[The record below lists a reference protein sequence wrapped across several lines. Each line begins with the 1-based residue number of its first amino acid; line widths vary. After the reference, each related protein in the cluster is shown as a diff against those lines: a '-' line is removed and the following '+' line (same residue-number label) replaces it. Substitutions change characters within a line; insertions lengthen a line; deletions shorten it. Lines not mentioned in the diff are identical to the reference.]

1 MSDQIVDEIQFDNT
15 PDGGST
21 TETFQA
27 DITTGGSLDDNPDTV
42 TVLEGFDR
50 RRGFQK
56 EPSFRILESGALSAL
71 SPLMTSRND
80 VEVTITWKNGSTTVL
95 SGLKANVLPVTAVR
109 PDFKIVWYDTD
120 TGATDNPG
128 NESDTGNTQDGSWTQ
143 LSEPLGNFSEDH
155 DIITRENAR
164 GLPFY
169 IAGLL
174 DVTVPMF
181 YDATSLSNL
190 RTEDD
195 NNNEIRLAIET
206 QASNYL
212 IFGDQPS
219 GGVEVEVHQMPSP
232 ESDEVNHFVA
242 SILQTGNFDEMI
254 TYPSGASDLFFGA
267 EVNMFSFAQS
277 EGDILTENR

>member
-1 MSDQIVDEIQFDNT
+1 MSDQIVEEIQFDNT
-15 PDGGST
+15 GDGGST
-21 TETFQA
+21 TETFQSN
-27 DITTGGSLDDNPDTV
+27 ITTDGSLDDNPDTV
-42 TVLEGFDR
+42 TVLEGLDR
-50 RRGFQK
+50 RRGYRK

-80 VEVTITWKNGSTTVL
+80 VEVTITWKSSSDTVV

-109 PDFKIVWYDTD
+109 PDFKTVWYDTD
-120 TGATDNPG
+120 TGATDNP
-128 NESDTGNTQDGSWTQ
+128 DTDSDGSWTE

-155 DIITRENAR
+155 DIISRENAR

-181 YDATSLSNL
+181 YDQTALSNL
-190 RTEDD
+190 RTEDN
-195 NNNEIRLAIET
+195 NNNEVRLAIET
-206 QASNYL
+206 QAGNYL
-212 IFGDQPS
+212 IFGDQS
-219 GGVEVEVHQMPSP
+219 GGGVNVEVHQMPSP
-232 ESDEVNHFVA
+232 ASDEVNHFVA
-242 SILQTGNFDEMI
+242 NISQTGDFDELI

>member
-15 PDGGST
+15 SGGGST
-21 TETFQA
+21 TETFQS
-27 DITTGGSLDDNPDTV
+27 DITTDGSLDDNPDTV

-56 EPSFRILESGALSAL
+56 EPSFQILDPGAFSAL

-80 VEVTITWKNGSTTVL
+80 VEITITWKGGSDTVV

-109 PDFKIVWYDTD
+109 PDFKSVWYDTD
-120 TGATDNPG
+120 TGATDTP
-128 NESDTGNTQDGSWTQ
+128 STDSDGSWTE

-181 YDATSLSNL
+181 YNQTALSNL
-190 RTEDD
+190 RTEDN

-206 QASNYL
+206 QAGNYL
-212 IFGDQPS
+212 IFGDQS
-219 GGVEVEVHQMPSP
+219 GGGVEVEVRQMPSP
-232 ESDEVNHFVA
+232 ASDEVNHFVA
-242 SILQTGNFDEMI
+242 NVFQTGDFDSMI

-267 EVNMFSFAQS
+267 QVDMFSFAQS

>member
-15 PDGGST
+15 PGGGST
-21 TETFQA
+21 SETFQA
-27 DITTGGSLDDNPDTV
+27 DITTDGSLDDNPDTV

-56 EPSFRILESGALSAL
+56 EPSFQILDPGAFSAL

-80 VEVTITWKNGSTTVL
+80 VEITITWKGGSDTVV

-109 PDFKIVWYDTD
+109 PDFKSVWYDTD
-120 TGATDNPG
+120 TGATDTP
-128 NESDTGNTQDGSWTQ
+128 STDSDGSWTE

-181 YDATSLSNL
+181 YNQTALSNL
-190 RTEDD
+190 RTEDN

-206 QASNYL
+206 QAGNYL
-212 IFGDQPS
+212 IFGDQS
-219 GGVEVEVHQMPSP
+219 GGGVEVEVRQMPSP
-232 ESDEVNHFVA
+232 ASDEVNHFVA
-242 SILQTGNFDEMI
+242 NVFQTGDFDSMI

-267 EVNMFSFAQS
+267 QVDMFSFAQS

>member
-1 MSDQIVDEIQFDNT
+1 MSDQIADKVTFDNT

-27 DITTGGSLDDNPDTV
+27 DITTDGSLDDNPDTV

-56 EPSFRILESGALSAL
+56 EPSFQILDPDALTKL
-71 SPLMTSRND
+71 MPLMTSRND
-80 VEVTITWKNGSTTVL
+80 VEVTIDWKGGSSTVV
-95 SGLKANVLPVTAVR
+95 SGAKANVLPVTAVR
-109 PDFKIVWYDTD
+109 PDFKSVWYDTD
-120 TGATDNPG
+120 TSATDTP
-128 NESDTGNTQDGSWTQ
+128 DTDSDGSWTE

-155 DIITRENAR
+155 DIIIRENAR

-181 YDATSLSNL
+181 YDATALSNL
-190 RTEDD
+190 RTED
-195 NNNEIRLAIET
+195 NNSNEIRLAIET
-206 QASNYL
+206 QAGNYL
-212 IFGDQPS
+212 IFGDQS
-219 GGVEVEVHQMPSP
+219 GGGVEVEVHQMPSP
-232 ESDEVNHFVA
+232 SSDEVNHFVA
-242 SILQTGNFDEMI
+242 NVYQTGDFDSMI

-267 EVNMFSFAQS
+267 QIDLFSFAQS

>member
-15 PDGGST
+15 GDGGST

-27 DITTGGSLDDNPDTV
+27 DITTDGSLDDNPDTV

-56 EPSFRILESGALSAL
+56 EPSFQILNPNAFSTL

-80 VEVTITWKNGSTTVL
+80 VEVTITWKNGSTTVV

-109 PDFKIVWYDTD
+109 PDFKSVWYDTD
-120 TGATDNPG
+120 TGAVDNPG
-128 NESDTGNTQDGSWTQ
+128 NEGSNTSDASWTE

-155 DIITRENAR
+155 DIISRENAR

-181 YDATSLSNL
+181 YDATALSSL
-190 RTEDD
+190 RTEDN

-206 QASNYL
+206 QAGNYL
-212 IFGDQPS
+212 IFGDQS
-219 GGVEVEVHQMPSP
+219 GGGVEVEVRQMPSP
-232 ESDEVNHFVA
+232 ASDEVNHFVA
-242 SILQTGNFDEMI
+242 NVLQTGDFDQMI

-267 EVNMFSFAQS
+267 QVDMFSFAQS

>member
-15 PDGGST
+15 PGGGST
-21 TETFQA
+21 SETFQA
-27 DITTGGSLDDNPDTV
+27 DITTDGSLDDNPDTV

-56 EPSFRILESGALSAL
+56 EPSFQILDPGAFSAL

-80 VEVTITWKNGSTTVL
+80 VEITITWKGGSDTVV

-109 PDFKIVWYDTD
+109 PDFKSVWYDTD
-120 TGATDNPG
+120 TGATDTP
-128 NESDTGNTQDGSWTQ
+128 STDSDGSWTE

-181 YDATSLSNL
+181 YNQTALSNL
-190 RTEDD
+190 RTEDN

-206 QASNYL
+206 QAGNYL
-212 IFGDQPS
+212 IFGDQS
-219 GGVEVEVHQMPSP
+219 GGGVEVEVRQMPSP
-232 ESDEVNHFVA
+232 ASDEVNHFVA
-242 SILQTGNFDEMI
+242 NVFQTGDFDSLI
-254 TYPSGASDLFFGA
+254 TYPSAAGDLFFGA
-267 EVNMFSFAQS
+267 QVDMFSFAQS

>member
-15 PDGGST
+15 KDGGAT

-27 DITTGGSLDDNPDTV
+27 DITTDGSLDDNPDTV

-56 EPSFRILESGALSAL
+56 EPSFQILDPGALSAL

-80 VEVTITWKNGSTTVL
+80 VEVKITWKGDSTTVV

-109 PDFKIVWYDTD
+109 PDFKSVWYDTD
-120 TGATDNPG
+120 TGATDTP
-128 NESDTGNTQDGSWTQ
+128 STDSDGSWTE
-143 LSEPLGNFSEDH
+143 LAEPLGNFSEDH
-155 DIITRENAR
+155 DIITRDNAR

-181 YDATSLSNL
+181 YDATALSSL
-190 RTEDD
+190 RTED
-195 NNNEIRLAIET
+195 NNNSEIRLAIET
-206 QASNYL
+206 QAGNYL
-212 IFGDQPS
+212 IFGDQS
-219 GGVEVEVHQMPSP
+219 GGGVNVEVNQMPSP
-232 ESDEVNHFVA
+232 ASDEVNHFVA

-254 TYPSGASDLFFGA
+254 TYPSGANDLFFGA
-267 EVNMFSFAQS
+267 QIDLFSFAQS

>member
-15 PDGGST
+15 PGGGST

-27 DITTGGSLDDNPDTV
+27 DITTDGSLDDNPDTV

-56 EPSFRILESGALSAL
+56 EPSFQILGPGAFSAL

-80 VEVTITWKNGSTTVL
+80 VEVTITWNGGSDTVV

-109 PDFKIVWYDTD
+109 PDFKSVWYDTD
-120 TGATDNPG
+120 TGA
-128 NESDTGNTQDGSWTQ
+128 SDTPSTDSDGSWTE

-181 YDATSLSNL
+181 YNQTALSNL
-190 RTEDD
+190 RTED
-195 NNNEIRLAIET
+195 NNNSEIRLAIET
-206 QASNYL
+206 QAGNYL
-212 IFGDQPS
+212 IFGDQS
-219 GGVEVEVHQMPSP
+219 GGGVEVEVRQMPSP
-232 ESDEVNHFVA
+232 ASDEVNHFVA
-242 SILQTGNFDEMI
+242 NVFQTGDFDSMI

-267 EVNMFSFAQS
+267 QVDMFSFAQN